1 MAGII
6 EELKQR
12 GLQRIK
18 DARAVYIDAEVQGR
32 VTLNADERDRFEK
45 LRNEAKEIV
54 ELIGGR

>member
-45 LRNEAKEIV
+45 LRNEAEQIA